1 MDIIMMIGW
10 MRKMTKLSAADL
22 MVIHNTLYKSL
33 NVVGNSIW
41 TQETRERVMDKV
53 SIIMENMNA
62 EVVCGDVEPIVV
74 SGDLGG

>member
-1 MDIIMMIGW
+1 M
-10 MRKMTKLSAADL
+10 KNSLSAADL

-62 EVVCGDVEPIVV
+62 EVICGDVEPDVII
-74 SGDLGG
+74 GDVGG

>member
-1 MDIIMMIGW
+1 
-10 MRKMTKLSAADL
+10 MTKLSAADL

-53 SIIMENMNA
+53 SLIMENMNV
-62 EVVCGDVEPIVV
+62 EVVCGDVEPVVV
-74 SGDLGG
+74 SGDVGG

>member
-1 MDIIMMIGW
+1 ME
-10 MRKMTKLSAADL
+10 RQMTKLSAADL

-33 NVVGNSIW
+33 NVIGSSIW

-53 SIIMENMNA
+53 SLIMENMNA